1 MKSTKGDTGMT
12 KVTGET
18 MIRDD
23 VAQSV
28 WRVERVGGER
38 GDGLIYSLQ
47 SVCGVPFESSHMI
60 VLKHET
66 NDQST
71 WRTVAHDPSAKHTQ
85 YFANERNNGRLAFE
99 WVVQDALRSAKE
111 SR

>member
-1 MKSTKGDTGMT
+1 MSLSIKQ
-12 KVTGET
+12 GET